1 MVLMKSRKNLNTTGK
16 KTRNCERHNSGY
28 TLLELMIV
36 VALICTVSALSIPS
50 FYHWKQETEFK
61 YVLRAITDIAHRARV
76 SSITLN
82 KPIHLKIGLEDTR
95 CIAISEN
102 DSCDCTT
109 KEKCSV
115 NGKVWAFDFV
125 DTKSNVSISTN
136 STKKLKA
143 HSITFNSQGTLHFA
157 NNSTLYVQSLPLKA
171 KVTISVLG
179 RIKTCTSEPMTGF
192 SKC

>member
-1 MVLMKSRKNLNTTGK
+1 MKSRKNLNTTGK

>member
-1 MVLMKSRKNLNTTGK
+1 MVLMKSLQNQKITGK
-16 KTRNCERHNSGY
+16 KTRNCKPHNKGY

-36 VALICTVSALSIPS
+36 VALVSTVSALSIPS

-61 YVLRAITDIAHRARV
+61 YVLRGITDLAHKARV

-82 KPIHLKIGLEDTR
+82 RPIHLKIGLDDTH
-95 CIAISEN
+95 CIAISED

-109 KEKCSV
+109 KEKCNV
-115 NGKVWAFDFV
+115 NGKVWALDFV
-125 DTKSNVSISTN
+125 DTNSNVSISTN
-136 STKKLKA
+136 ATKKLKA

-192 SKC
+192 SIC